1 MKSYSGEHNILFYS
15 DTREP
20 LHIIFG
26 GLIIKIV
33 WYLER
38 LISLHGLAG
47 DGGKGGEGE
56 GVGWGG
62 YSPIFGWGYASQT
75 LKP

>member
-47 DGGKGGEGE
+47 DGGKG
-56 GVGWGG
+56 VGTHPYLGG
-62 YSPIFGWGYASQT
+62 GMPA
-75 LKP
+75 KP

>member
-47 DGGKGGEGE
+47 DGGKGGEG
-56 GVGWGG
+56 VGWGG
-62 YSPIFGWGYASQT
+62 VGTHPYLGGGMPA
-75 LKP
+75 KP